1 MRSLC
6 AEYCALHVGS
16 ARKDEFRTVIGSRVE
31 LLVHA
36 FVCIFFCRI
45 ILVKI
50 LASCSFLYG
59 CPRLC
64 IQTFCTDTLCISYQ
78 SVSRSVL
85 LFTACPHC
93 ESHDSYEYERYHF
106 LFHCAN
112 APFKIRILSCKPV
125 RRSYSAFRRDPSEC
139 RFRLSSML
147 PYPHMRDSHGHSDE
161 YGTAS

>member
-1 MRSLC
+1 MRSLR
-6 AEYCALHVGS
+6 AEYCALHID
-16 ARKDEFRTVIGSRVE
+16 AACKHDFRAVIGSCVE
-31 LLVHA
+31 LLIHS
-36 FVCIFFCRI
+36 FVRIFLCRI

-50 LASCSFLYG
+50 LASRSLLNG
-59 CPRLC
+59 CPHFC
-64 IQTFCTDTLCISYQ
+64 IKAFCSDTFCVCYQ

-85 LFTACPHC
+85 FFTACSQC
-93 ESHDSYEYERYHF
+93 KSHDSYEYERYHF

-125 RRSYSAFRRDPSEC
+125 RRSYSAFRRDPSEY

-147 PYPHMRDSHGHSDE
+147 PYPHMQDSHGHSDE